1 MSTQARLIQL
11 DRRDLRKVVEALPE
25 SNAVAVLR
33 NLDQSETEI
42 QQISNQIAALQAQL
56 VSARDRMSAAKRQA
70 VGFITQNWT
79 QDEISEAMWLALSRH
94 GPAILA
100 GIADRQAALAAL

>member
-1 MSTQARLIQL
+1 MSTQARLLQL

-25 SNAVAVLR
+25 SSPGVL
-33 NLDQSETEI
+33 LSSIDSAEAQV
-42 QQISNQIAALQAQL
+42 QQISNQIAELNAKLAQAREQIG
-56 VSARDRMSAAKRQA
+56 AAKRQA
-70 VGFITQNWT
+70 TAAIVAQWT

-100 GIADRQAALAAL
+100 GHADRLVAQV